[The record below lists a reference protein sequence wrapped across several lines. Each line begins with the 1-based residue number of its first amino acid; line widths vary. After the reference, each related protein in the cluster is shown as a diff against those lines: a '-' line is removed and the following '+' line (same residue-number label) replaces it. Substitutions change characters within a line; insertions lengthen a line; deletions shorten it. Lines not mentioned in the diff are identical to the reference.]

1 MQGHHRL
8 IIAALAGIAV
18 CALHPAAV
26 RAESNVMT
34 CSLSRT
40 GDTYQGSCE
49 VPCLVNNLSIDIDGP
64 KAGASCDAPERH
76 DPVSLKPNGESG
88 QWLGI
93 MDGKFP
99 EDPKRF
105 EVIVGRNQGDGVAK
119 TPFGWFAIRTA
130 THQADA
136 FNLTIAANNQLPPTA
151 SDIKIIERAL
161 NLLSGDATW
170 NSAGYPQ
177 MSSGS
182 ESLEPIL
189 RLAAGNDRDIRRRTL
204 PATRAAGRARGS
216 RSRLRQGQQASP
228 DGIQQ
233 QPGHVAWRR
242 ARCATCG
249 GRSSQATPAL
259 NCADDRENWISRKR
273 TSDSQDRS
281 SATLTRRRRG
291 HHEH

>member
-88 QWLGI
+88 QWLGT

-105 EVIVGRNQGDGVAK
+105 EVIEGRNQGDGVAK

-170 NSAGYPQ
+170 NRQDTRKCPPDPKAWSLFCALQ
-177 MSSGS
+177 QATTEISGGVHYRQPALQAVREEVDRVYDKVS
-182 ESLEPIL
+182 KHRLMEYNNSPATSLGDVRAVL
-189 RLAAGNDRDIRRRTL
+189 LAAEDHL
-204 PATRAAGRARGS
+204 KQ
-216 RSRLRQGQQASP
+216 RLR
-228 DGIQQ
+228 
-233 QPGHVAWRR
+233 
-242 ARCATCG
+242 
-249 GRSSQATPAL
+249 
-259 NCADDRENWISRKR
+259 
-273 TSDSQDRS
+273 
-281 SATLTRRRRG
+281 
-291 HHEH
+291 